1 VSSRKLEQRLQ
12 DILTQAEETLAFTMS
27 LDFESFCADTRTVK
41 AVLYNLAVIGE
52 AAASLLPDVLT
63 VYPDLPWEDMRAMR
77 NITIHEYFR
86 VNLEIIW
93 ITVCEDIPPLIDQ
106 IKALTI

>member
-1 VSSRKLEQRLQ
+1 
-12 DILTQAEETLAFTMS
+12 M
-27 LDFESFCADTRTVK
+27 K

-77 NITIHEYFR
+77 DITIHEYFR
-86 VNLEIIW
+86 VNLEII
-93 ITVCEDIPPLIDQ
+93 
-106 IKALTI
+106 